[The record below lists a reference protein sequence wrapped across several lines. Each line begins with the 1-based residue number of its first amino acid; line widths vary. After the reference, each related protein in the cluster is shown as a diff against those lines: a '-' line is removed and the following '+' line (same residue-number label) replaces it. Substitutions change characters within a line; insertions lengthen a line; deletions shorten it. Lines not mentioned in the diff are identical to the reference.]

1 MADFVA
7 VNGIRTTGES
17 NIDRLT
23 SELVKIGHNVVDL
36 GLPVI
41 GAFEARKRSVQ
52 MENGRLLRD
61 AIVSNYGRNAR
72 VNLITHSNGA
82 PTGYR
87 SMWFEGVRYDNVFL
101 FNAAMRSDYAWPAE
115 GFRKLYNIHNP
126 HDKALKWGERARW
139 IMPNHIFGPLGRTG
153 YDGPPD
159 RRIESQSNAFREGKN
174 WHNPWHRWDL
184 AEFWAGWIDERVR
197 EG

>member
-72 VNLITHSNGA
+72 VRSPRAALRPVS
-82 PTGYR
+82 PTILCSCPDIPIGGNDP
-87 SMWFEGVRYDNVFL
+87 FAGLLTDNVVESERL
-101 FNAAMRSDYAWPAE
+101 
-115 GFRKLYNIHNP
+115 G
-126 HDKALKWGERARW
+126 ALV
-139 IMPNHIFGPLGRTG
+139 NHHQKEPVGL
-153 YDGPPD
+153 
-159 RRIESQSNAFREGKN
+159 
-174 WHNPWHRWDL
+174 L
-184 AEFWAGWIDERVR
+184 
-197 EG
+197 